1 MIAKV
6 RDTVEIL
13 ESFHRFIFTLG
24 AHLAW
29 YQYDD
34 TLKDDK
40 QVFLQAARGQGQF
53 GASVEGSHQLPEN
66 RSMFC
71 NEFNQKSSEKE
82 LDIYKG
88 DLSQFH
94 T

>member
-6 RDTVEIL
+6 RDTVEIRMNPSTVSYL
-13 ESFHRFIFTLG
+13 RAPFSL
-24 AHLAW
+24 
-29 YQYDD
+29 
-34 TLKDDK
+34 
-40 QVFLQAARGQGQF
+40 VFLQAARGQGQF
-53 GASVEGSHQLPEN
+53 GASVEGSHQLPDN

-71 NEFNQKSSEKE
+71 NEFNQKSSDKE